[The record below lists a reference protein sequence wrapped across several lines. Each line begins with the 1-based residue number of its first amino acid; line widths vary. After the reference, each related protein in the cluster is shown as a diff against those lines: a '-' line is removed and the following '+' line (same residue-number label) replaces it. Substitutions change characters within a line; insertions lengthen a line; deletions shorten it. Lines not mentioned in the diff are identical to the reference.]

1 MPPVDDPTIGD
12 DVVLWRRLAPSH
24 YILDANEQ
32 RIISSAAFKDEELSA
47 FIASQTTCEAVLRG
61 YPQHGLVAFTAG
73 DARRVGGP
81 ERPSEGYIL
90 VRDPPGDPCH
100 VLVLPQVK
108 LTKKPRGRQIRRLR
122 DSAIVLIAPQDAP

>member
-12 DVVLWRRLAPSH
+12 NVLLWRRLAPSH
-24 YILDANEQ
+24 YIVDANGQ
-32 RIISSAAFKDEELSA
+32 RIISSAAFNDEELSA
-47 FIASQTTCEAVLRG
+47 FIAAQTTHEAVLKG

-90 VRDPPGDPCH
+90 ARDPPGDPCH
-100 VLVLPQVK
+100 VLLLPQVK
-108 LTKKPRGRQIRRLR
+108 LTKNPRKRQIRGLR
-122 DSAIVLIAPQDAP
+122 DCAIVCIAPQAAP